1 MLQHTNIDRTDAA
14 RDTKA
19 PFMGHCA
26 LSLGSSTLTPD
37 AFLSIKV
44 YLTEGM
50 TAPARLN
57 KITTDYIEFTD
68 GQGTLIGRVTL
79 NSIPKTFVSDTTAYP
94 YLSSCIFNDNNVIM
108 GHITTVRTT
117 PMELLNAAKLAGGTF
132 TPGVDDFLLMPH
144 CHVASFTG
152 SARAIKINDTISTSP
167 VVLSAPD
174 KYMRM
179 VPKAAPPTGSYGNYI
194 RFDIAK
200 PIVQEGKPHGIT
212 KVAINGDTPLDVY
225 GKHLIFRATE
235 LSNLRV
241 TLEDNAIVLKGV
253 TDE

>member
-1 MLQHTNIDRTDAA
+1 
-14 RDTKA
+14 
-19 PFMGHCA
+19 MGHCA
-26 LSLGSSTLTPD
+26 LSLGSSTLTPG

-44 YLTEGM
+44 HLTEVM

-57 KITTDYIEFTD
+57 KITTEYIEFTD
-68 GQGTLIGRVTL
+68 GQGTLIGRVKL

-108 GHITTVRTT
+108 GHITTLRTT

-132 TPGVDDFLLMPH
+132 TPAVDDFLLMPH

-152 SARAIKINDTISTSP
+152 SIRAIKVNDTISTSS
-167 VVLSAPD
+167 VVLSAPAA
-174 KYMRM
+174 YMRM
-179 VPKAAPPTGSYGNYI
+179 QTHKDPVGNYI
-194 RFDIAK
+194 RLDIAK
-200 PIVQEGKPHGIT
+200 PIVQEGKPNGIT
-212 KVAINGDTPLDVY
+212 KVVVGKGDALDVA

-241 TLEDNAIVLKGV
+241 TLEDNAIMLKGV

>member
-26 LSLGSSTLTPD
+26 LSLGSSTLTPG

-57 KITTDYIEFTD
+57 KITTDYIEFAD
-68 GQGTLIGRVTL
+68 GQGNRIGRVKL
-79 NSIPKTFVSDTTAYP
+79 SSIHKIFVTDITAYP

-108 GHITTVRTT
+108 GHITTLLTT
-117 PMELLNAAKLAGGTF
+117 PMELLNAAKLAGGAF
-132 TPGVDDFLLMPH
+132 TPVVDDFLLMPH

-152 SARAIKINDTISTSP
+152 STRAIKVNDTISTSP
-167 VVLSAPD
+167 VLLRTPN
-174 KYMRM
+174 KYMCMSRIR
-179 VPKAAPPTGSYGNYI
+179 PSAEYSGNYI

-200 PIVQEGKPHGIT
+200 PIIQEGKPNGIT
-212 KVAINGDTPLDVY
+212 KVVINEDPAIDAA

-241 TLEDNAIVLKGV
+241 TLEDNAIMLKGV